1 MAITLKAAPQQL
13 TPAYNPIKYIYDS
26 TNKNLLGFKYIFEVY
41 ESGTVN
47 QIAEY
52 RVLPVFGTGYGEI
65 DLTKLLQAK
74 VSYDLFPTNTTV
86 YNAPNSHYKY
96 DVKVGEEYLTT
107 TTFTTTMSQYTTSP
121 YSGRVQLNGANT
133 FVVGD
138 QIVLTQSGVGTVNP
152 NFDGLY
158 TVLVATPTYIVIN
171 FLWSSIV
178 NPNKDVQITYADGR
192 KTTTY
197 NIISNLNNYV
207 FNGALPWTQWP
218 AWDENDYYLTANT
231 KEFLTSIPVQE
242 FYATLSQDLWMNAVY
257 GSMIGGTHRIVFTN
271 DGGDVLRKS
280 VAASDH
286 VTGNAVGPNN
296 AGTLTVVTG
305 TLPLIKPATQ
315 WYEFYYEHAGAQV
328 TQSYR
333 VNIDR
338 RVRTQEYSIIFLDRF
353 GSWGSFAFTGRAY
366 EKGTVQREQ
375 YNMDV
380 QGKILS
386 SEWTYDL
393 IDRGY
398 VNSYVTVEETI
409 DLNTDW
415 MTQDMATYFTELIS
429 SPYTYFKVSNYDNDC
444 DAPDSTAYVSCNI
457 MTSSYE
463 YFKQRNKNL
472 IKQSITIKLANNDMV
487 NG

>member
-1 MAITLKAAPQQL
+1 MAITLKAQPQVL

-26 TNKNLLGFKYIFEVY
+26 TNKNIVGFKYIFEVY

-52 RVLPVFGTGYGEI
+52 RVLPVYSTGYGEI

-74 VSYDLFPTNTTV
+74 VSYDLFPTNTTA
-86 YNAPNSHYKY
+86 YPAPNSHYKY

-107 TTFTTTMSQYTTSP
+107 TSFTSAMTQYVTAP

-138 QIVLTQSGVGTVNP
+138 QIVLTQTGVGTANA
-152 NFDGLY
+152 NLDGLY
-158 TVLVATPTYIVIN
+158 TVLVATGGYIVIN
-171 FLWSSIV
+171 FLWSSIT
-178 NPNKDVQITYADGR
+178 NAAKDVDITYADGR
-192 KTTTY
+192 KTVTY
-197 NIISNLNNYV
+197 NIIDNLNNYV
-207 FNGALPWTQWP
+207 FNGALPWTEWP
-218 AWDENDYYLTANT
+218 SWNHLDYFLTGPSN
-231 KEFLTSIPVQE
+231 EFLTSIPVTN

-257 GSMIGGTHRIVFTN
+257 GSMPGGTHKIIFTN
-271 DGGDVLRKS
+271 PGGDMFEKNVTS
-280 VAASDH
+280 SDH

-296 AGTLTVVTG
+296 AGTLTVISG
-305 TLPLIKPATQ
+305 TLPLIKPTTDY
-315 WYEFYYEHAGAQV
+315 YEYYYEHAGNQV
-328 TQSYR
+328 SQVYR

-338 RVRTQEYSIIFLDRF
+338 RVQSQEYSIIFLDRY

-366 EKGTVQREQ
+366 EKGNVTREQ

-380 QGKILS
+380 EGKIAS

-398 VNSYVTVEETI
+398 INSYITVENTI

-415 MTQDMATYFTELIS
+415 MNEEMAQYFTELVS
-429 SPYTYFKVSNYDNDC
+429 SPYTYFKVSNYDESC
-444 DAPDSTAYVSCNI
+444 DVPASTEYVSCNI
-457 MTSSYE
+457 VTSSYE
-463 YFKQRNKNL
+463 KFKQRNKNL